1 MIASADG
8 TALLLRQL
16 SGARAGGPVVLLGH
30 GPSVH
35 SGLLDGAMAA
45 FAQGGAAVWAGD
57 LRGHGG
63 SISARAAAVH
73 LDPSGGWERLV
84 DDMAAFAATAFRG
97 VPRADRVLVGGGV
110 SGHLMLDLLRRD
122 PGVAQHLVMAG
133 PTPDQPALARLIA
146 AFLGVR
152 RIARPLDRPDP
163 QMLHHLYGFLRAQ
176 LPPGS
181 GNADTISADPAI
193 VQRVLDDPR
202 GFPTPTLGYWL
213 TVLPGIQASW
223 GADRGALPADLRVLI
238 LTGPEDPQTRGG
250 RLVPRML
257 DWFAARGVPDARAVL
272 LDGVRANIL
281 IDAGAVPVAP
291 AVLDW
296 VAGRTPPPPAAAPSP
311 VAPDVT
317 EAYLP
322 ALQALGLAPQ
332 GGLPPLPM
340 LIDLCYAALDDDS
353 RWIELLYRL
362 CLVGDGD
369 AQQVEQVL
377 EALHPHWQR
386 AFELREELRQ
396 AATMGRLYH
405 DLIDRLDLGVAVLDA
420 EGRMRHLNPAF
431 GRALARLTGAEPP
444 ATLDAAERALRA
456 LEVGSAVAGGGL
468 ADRPVLFQ
476 GQVVGVSFVP
486 ASLRGARQT
495 VEPLGRLIVL
505 RAPGGHPG
513 GAVGDRSHRAG
524 LLALAYG
531 LTGQEGAVALHLAE
545 GLGTD
550 ATARALGISEHTV
563 RSHLKQVFDKMDLS
577 SRTELAHRVLAG
589 PLGWLARP
597 DADPGADPDANL
609 VANPVGGAALPTP
622 PRRPG
627 LPG

>member
-8 TALLLRQL
+8 TPLLLRRL
-16 SGARAGGPVVLLGH
+16 SGQHAGGPVVLLGH
-30 GPSVH
+30 GPTVH
-35 SGLLDGAMAA
+35 SGLLDPAIQGFSRAGAT
-45 FAQGGAAVWAGD
+45 VWAGD

-63 SISARAAAVH
+63 SVSGRAPPVH
-73 LDPSGGWERLV
+73 LDPDGGWDRLV
-84 DDMAAFAATAFRG
+84 DDMAAMARVAFRD
-97 VPRADRVLVGGGV
+97 VPPSRRLLVGGGV
-110 SGHLMLDLLRRD
+110 SGHLMLELLRRD
-122 PGVAQHLVMAG
+122 PGVARHLVMAG
-133 PTPDQPALARLIA
+133 PTPDQPALARLTA

-152 RIARPLDRPDP
+152 RITRPLDRPDP
-163 QMLHHLYGFLRAQ
+163 QMMHHLFGFLRAQ

-193 VQRVLDDPR
+193 VRRVLDDPR

-213 TVLPGIQASW
+213 SVLPGIQASW
-223 GADRGALPADLRVLI
+223 SDQGRGPVPADLRVLI
-238 LTGPEDPQTRGG
+238 LTGPDDPQTRGG

-257 DWFAARGVPDARAVL
+257 DWFAARGVADARAAM

-281 IDAGAVPVAP
+281 IDAGHLPVAP

-296 VAGRTPPPPAAAPSP
+296 FAGQAAPQPARPAAPPQPAARDLS
-311 VAPDVT
+311 

-332 GGLPPLPM
+332 GGLPPLPV

-420 EGRMRHLNPAF
+420 EGRMRHHNPAYA
-431 GRALARLTGAEPP
+431 RALFRLTGAETP
-444 ATLDAAERALRA
+444 AAIDRETRALTD
-456 LEVGSAVAGGGL
+456 GAGLGGTG
-468 ADRPVLFQ
+468 DQPVLHQ
-476 GQVVGVSFVP
+476 DRVVGVSFVP

-495 VEPLGRLIVL
+495 VEPMGRLLVL
-505 RAPGGHPG
+505 RAPDG
-513 GAVGDRSHRAG
+513 GAGDRSHRAG

-531 LTGQEGAVALHLAE
+531 LTGQEGAVALRLAE
-545 GLGTD
+545 GQGTD
-550 ATARALGISEHTV
+550 AAARDLGISEHTV
-563 RSHLKQVFDKMDLS
+563 RSHLKQVFDKMHLS
-577 SRTELAHRVLAG
+577 SRTELSSRVLSG
-589 PLGWLARP
+589 PLGWLVTPP
-597 DADPGADPDANL
+597 DPDPRASNGVEGGAMGGRLAPPGA
-609 VANPVGGAALPTP
+609 
-622 PRRPG
+622 G
-627 LPG
+627 LSE